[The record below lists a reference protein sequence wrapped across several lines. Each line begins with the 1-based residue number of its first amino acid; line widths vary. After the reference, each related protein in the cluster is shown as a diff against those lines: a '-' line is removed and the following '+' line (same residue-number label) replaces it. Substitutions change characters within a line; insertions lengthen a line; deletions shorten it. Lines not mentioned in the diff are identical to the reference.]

1 MFNKDIKFKYPWRPY
16 QQKVLNQVE
25 KYIEDKKVHI
35 VAAPGSGKT
44 ILGLELARY
53 LKNPVIIFAPTVTIK
68 NQWVDRFV
76 SSFTNYEKIPD
87 WISTNIYDLKFFN
100 VVTYQ
105 ALHYAYKKKK
115 VKDENE
121 ETDDIIEEEKIEI
134 TTENIKNY
142 DIVQELKN
150 KGISTIVLDEAHHL
164 KSQWWD
170 SLKKVVEQLE
180 NSKIIALTATPP
192 YDSEFSEWKK
202 YVSLCGEI
210 DAEITV
216 PELVKAKNLCPHQDY
231 IYFNEPTNEELDQ
244 INQYIEKLKNII
256 EEIKQ
261 NDNFTEAIKNHK
273 YILSPYDY
281 QEELL
286 NNVEY
291 YSSMII
297 YLNSKNIK
305 INKDNLEILGDI
317 TKIPALNNNW
327 LEILLKNVIIT
338 DRKNYEKYEETIS
351 DVEAKLNKIGA
362 IEKGSLSFSNNE
374 TMQKYFLNSIGKINS
389 ICEILDIEKEN
400 LKEDLRMVVLTDYIR
415 KEYLEDEKMEINKLG
430 VMPIFIELTKKFSN
444 INMAVLTGSMF
455 IIPKEKQENLYGLC
469 YENGVDVNKLK
480 FEPLKINENYSIVK
494 VPGGIRNKVMSL
506 ISKLFSV
513 GQIKVII
520 GTKSLLGEGWDE
532 PSINTLVLASF
543 VGSFMLSNQMRG
555 RAIRVNKNPNKTA
568 NIWHLVCV
576 ADNENNNVENAD
588 YEMLKR
594 RFTSFVGLNYENNIV
609 ENGIER
615 LGINDT
621 NFTKENILKL
631 NEQMKQKSQNRQ
643 TMFNSWQN
651 ALEKQNDGMAT
662 KVQLE
667 DSEKI
672 KSAWFINKR
681 LVIIWAIFLLILFAI
696 IFKFIKVPFI
706 FKVAEIGLGIYLGVK
721 LYKIYKF
728 SKSENMLKAVGGVVL
743 NSLYRCKYISTPRT
757 KIKIVVRKDNKKN
770 VTCAITGCT
779 LKESNLFADC
789 LEEVFTKT
797 ENQRYIIAKLI
808 NNLKEINQYYNV
820 PEVLSIKKEYAEI
833 FSKYWGQ
840 KIGEHDL
847 IYTKTADGR
856 RKLLK
861 ARMKNISYKDKILK
875 KQELSFK

>member
-244 INQYIEKLKNII
+244 INQYSEKLKNII

-297 YLNSKNIK
+297 YLNSKSIK

-374 TMQKYFLNSIGKINS
+374 TMQN
-389 ICEILDIEKEN
+389 
-400 LKEDLRMVVLTDYIR
+400 
-415 KEYLEDEKMEINKLG
+415 
-430 VMPIFIELTKKFSN
+430 IF
-444 INMAVLTGSMF
+444 
-455 IIPKEKQENLYGLC
+455 
-469 YENGVDVNKLK
+469 
-480 FEPLKINENYSIVK
+480 
-494 VPGGIRNKVMSL
+494 
-506 ISKLFSV
+506 
-513 GQIKVII
+513 
-520 GTKSLLGEGWDE
+520 
-532 PSINTLVLASF
+532 
-543 VGSFMLSNQMRG
+543 
-555 RAIRVNKNPNKTA
+555 
-568 NIWHLVCV
+568 
-576 ADNENNNVENAD
+576 
-588 YEMLKR
+588 
-594 RFTSFVGLNYENNIV
+594 
-609 ENGIER
+609 
-615 LGINDT
+615 
-621 NFTKENILKL
+621 
-631 NEQMKQKSQNRQ
+631 
-643 TMFNSWQN
+643 
-651 ALEKQNDGMAT
+651 
-662 KVQLE
+662 
-667 DSEKI
+667 
-672 KSAWFINKR
+672 
-681 LVIIWAIFLLILFAI
+681 
-696 IFKFIKVPFI
+696 
-706 FKVAEIGLGIYLGVK
+706 
-721 LYKIYKF
+721 
-728 SKSENMLKAVGGVVL
+728 
-743 NSLYRCKYISTPRT
+743 
-757 KIKIVVRKDNKKN
+757 
-770 VTCAITGCT
+770 
-779 LKESNLFADC
+779 
-789 LEEVFTKT
+789 
-797 ENQRYIIAKLI
+797 
-808 NNLKEINQYYNV
+808 
-820 PEVLSIKKEYAEI
+820 
-833 FSKYWGQ
+833 
-840 KIGEHDL
+840 
-847 IYTKTADGR
+847 
-856 RKLLK
+856 
-861 ARMKNISYKDKILK
+861 
-875 KQELSFK
+875 

>member
-244 INQYIEKLKNII
+244 INQYSEKLKNII

-455 IIPKEKQENLYGLC
+455 IIPKENQENLYGLC